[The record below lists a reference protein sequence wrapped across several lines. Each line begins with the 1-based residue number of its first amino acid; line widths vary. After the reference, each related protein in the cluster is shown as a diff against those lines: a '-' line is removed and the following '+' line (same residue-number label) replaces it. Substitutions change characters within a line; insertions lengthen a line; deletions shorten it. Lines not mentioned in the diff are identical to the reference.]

1 VKVRRKILI
10 YERKRTTILQSIAN
24 NLKTMKKHKPLK
36 FTEKYS
42 NIFNY
47 FSDLRVWGDG
57 FNLLPS
63 FACFDS
69 LIGGLFCKAL
79 WVM

>member
-1 VKVRRKILI
+1 
-10 YERKRTTILQSIAN
+10 
-24 NLKTMKKHKPLK
+24 MKKHKPLK